1 MRLWILITTLSLAI
15 CMSLVL
21 FMLLP
26 PNTLKLA
33 AGTQGGAYTLMAER
47 YREILAQDGI
57 DVQIV
62 HTNGSVDNAE
72 LVSNGLVDAA
82 FLQAGVGVA
91 DGTAEAIGGVFYEPM
106 IFLAHTGHAIP
117 ANPALWRGLTISAGK
132 PGSGTAVAFE
142 DFQTA
147 VGMEANANTLLD
159 LGFSQAV
166 FALRAGDIDVAFFV
180 SSIEAPYLRQAFGYD
195 DIDILHLSYTDA
207 IARHL
212 DYADL
217 VDVPTGG
224 VSLNPVQPS
233 EARKL
238 LALKAQLVID
248 PNLHPALVNRLT
260 MAAKEL
266 HSGHDVLTRRGTF
279 PEPRGIGVPENN
291 VARQLIEDGPSTW
304 HNVLPYWMAAQVNRV
319 FLLTLPIL
327 FLLLPLLRVL
337 PMMYAYFRGWQVWK
351 HYGRIREIEV
361 QMGPKTTAAELV
373 EMSDELEA
381 VDHRISQ
388 LKLPPAYRQTA
399 YHARMHIDLVQKRI
413 KHLETQLR

>member
-1 MRLWILITTLSLAI
+1 MRLWIFITTLSLAV
-15 CMSLVL
+15 CVSLVL

-26 PNTLKLA
+26 PNTVRLA

-47 YREILAQDGI
+47 YQEVLARDGI

-72 LVSNGLVDAA
+72 MMSGNLVDAA
-82 FLQAGVGVA
+82 FLQAGVGVV
-91 DGTAEAIGGVFYEPM
+91 DGTAESIGGVFYEPM
-106 IFLAHTGHAIP
+106 IFLAHSGHDIP
-117 ANPALWRGLTISAGK
+117 SNPALWRDLTIAAGK
-132 PGSGTAVAFE
+132 TGSGTAVAFS
-142 DFQTA
+142 DFQSA
-147 VGMEANANTLLD
+147 VGMAKGANTLVD
-159 LGFSQAV
+159 LGFSQAI
-166 FALRAGDIDVAFFV
+166 FALRAGDIDMAFFV

-195 DIDILHLSYTDA
+195 DIDILHLSYTNA

-217 VDVPTGG
+217 VEVPTGG
-224 VSLNPVQPS
+224 VSLNPVQPT
-233 EARKL
+233 ETRQL

-266 HSGHDVLTRRGTF
+266 HRGHDVLTPRGTF
-279 PEPRGIGVPENN
+279 PEPRGIGIPENS

-304 HNVLPYWMAAQVNRV
+304 HSLLPYWMAAQVNRL

-337 PMMYAYFRGWQVWK
+337 PMIYAYFRGWQVWK
-351 HYGRIREIEV
+351 HYGRIREIEA
-361 QMGPKTTAAELV
+361 QMGPKCTAEELTG
-373 EMSDELEA
+373 MSEELEE

-413 KHLETQLR
+413 KHLETQLS

>member
-1 MRLWILITTLSLAI
+1 MRLWIFITTLSLAF
-15 CMSLVL
+15 CVSMVL
-21 FMLLP
+21 YLLLP
-26 PNTLKLA
+26 PDRLKLA

-47 YREILAQDGI
+47 YQKILARDGI

-72 LVSNGLVDAA
+72 LISKGLVDAA

-106 IFLAHTGHAIP
+106 IFLAHSGHDIP
-117 ANPALWRGLTISAGK
+117 TNPALWRDLTIAAGK
-132 PGSGTAVAFE
+132 RGSGTAVAFA
-142 DFQTA
+142 DFQNA
-147 VGMEANANTLLD
+147 VGMEQNANTLVD
-159 LGFSQAV
+159 LGFSQAI
-166 FALRAGDIDVAFFV
+166 FALRAGEIDMAFFV
-180 SSIEAPYLRQAFGYD
+180 SSIEAPYLRQAFGYE
-195 DIDILHLSYTDA
+195 DIDILRLSYTDA

-217 VDVPTGG
+217 VEVPTGG

-233 EARKL
+233 DARQL
-238 LALKAQLVID
+238 LALKAQLVIE
-248 PNLHPALVNRLT
+248 PKLHPALVNRLT

-266 HSGHDVLTRRGTF
+266 HRGHDVLTPRGTF
-279 PEPRGIGVPENN
+279 PEPRGIGIPENN

-304 HNVLPYWMAAQVNRV
+304 HNLLPYWMAAQVNRV

-337 PMMYAYFRGWQVWK
+337 PMVYAYFRGWQVWK
-351 HYGRIREIEV
+351 HYGRIREIEA
-361 QMGPKTTAAELV
+361 QMGPMCSAAELAG
-373 EMSDELEA
+373 MSEELDE

-413 KHLETQLR
+413 KHLETQLS